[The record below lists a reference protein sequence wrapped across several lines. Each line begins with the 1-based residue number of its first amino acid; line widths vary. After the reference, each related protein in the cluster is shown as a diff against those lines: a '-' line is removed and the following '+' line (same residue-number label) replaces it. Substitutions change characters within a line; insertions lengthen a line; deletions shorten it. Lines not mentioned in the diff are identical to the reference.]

1 MADASSPLMDQLAAI
16 TLDEVPK
23 DNFSDH
29 IPIQS
34 IISHINGGSGL
45 ASRKARVGSWVKTGC
60 KANKDIFALLEIN
73 DRSCTGN
80 LQSGW
85 VNSANSF
92 PPEHA
97 SSLTATS
104 NSLRADK
111 VLHVGS
117 IDPAKYPLPKMRL
130 TLEFLRDFIHLH
142 SKTNTIFAVARIRN
156 SLTCATHTFF
166 NKEGFLYVHTPI
178 VSTSDCEGVGEMF
191 QVMSQLKAAK
201 ASKKEIGAAVDQ
213 LKKANESLAKVDQ
226 LKPEILK
233 KDDGKDYFA
242 TPPTIVPRWIVYV
255 DRV

>member
-1 MADASSPLMDQLAAI
+1 
-16 TLDEVPK
+16 
-23 DNFSDH
+23 
-29 IPIQS
+29 
-34 IISHINGGSGL
+34 
-45 ASRKARVGSWVKTGC
+45 
-60 KANKDIFALLEIN
+60 
-73 DRSCTGN
+73 
-80 LQSGW
+80 
-85 VNSANSF
+85 
-92 PPEHA
+92 
-97 SSLTATS
+97 
-104 NSLRADK
+104 
-111 VLHVGS
+111 
-117 IDPAKYPLPKMRL
+117 MRL

-191 QVMSQLKAAK
+191 QIGEGVVVQEKGKVMSQLKAAK

-255 DRV
+255 VL

>member
-60 KANKDIFALLEIN
+60 KANKDTFALLEIN

-80 LQSGW
+80 LQVIVEVGLGELGQL
-85 VNSANSF
+85 VPTRTCVVVDGHLKL
-92 PPEHA
+92 PPY
-97 SSLTATS
+97 
-104 NSLRADK
+104 LRWLELEILLR
-111 VLHVGS
+111 VLH
-117 IDPAKYPLPKMRL
+117 
-130 TLEFLRDFIHLH
+130 IH
-142 SKTNTIFAVARIRN
+142 F
-156 SLTCATHTFF
+156 
-166 NKEGFLYVHTPI
+166 
-178 VSTSDCEGVGEMF
+178 STRKGGEIGEGVVVQEKGK
-191 QVMSQLKAAK
+191 VMSQLKAAK

-255 DRV
+255 VL

>member
-60 KANKDIFALLEIN
+60 KANKDTFALLEIN

-80 LQSGW
+80 LQVIVEVGLGELGQL
-85 VNSANSF
+85 V
-92 PPEHA
+92 P
-97 SSLTATS
+97 TRTCVV
-104 NSLRADK
+104 

-191 QVMSQLKAAK
+191 QVTTLLSEEKGKVMSQLKAAK

-242 TPPTIVPRWIVYV
+242 TPPTI
-255 DRV
+255 

>member
-1 MADASSPLMDQLAAI
+1 
-16 TLDEVPK
+16 
-23 DNFSDH
+23 
-29 IPIQS
+29 
-34 IISHINGGSGL
+34 
-45 ASRKARVGSWVKTGC
+45 
-60 KANKDIFALLEIN
+60 
-73 DRSCTGN
+73 
-80 LQSGW
+80 
-85 VNSANSF
+85 
-92 PPEHA
+92 
-97 SSLTATS
+97 
-104 NSLRADK
+104 
-111 VLHVGS
+111 
-117 IDPAKYPLPKMRL
+117 MRL

-191 QVMSQLKAAK
+191 QLKAAK

-255 DRV
+255 VL